1 MSVPEP
7 QIQQG
12 RGDGGAV
19 RTFSS
24 TIHNGVD
31 LWSEHTRGPQKVALS
46 YCVSTN
52 TWRLGSSASL
62 ILSLA
67 RSIAGFIK

>member
-46 YCVSTN
+46 TN